1 MAHETATATSESVR
15 HSISHSVNNTIW
27 TKSARLRPTPIPADT
42 VQPAPAISIPATIP
56 ATITGPKVT
65 GHKHTATISIRASTM
80 CVTRP
85 SCGAWISISIR
96 HGTKQP
102 SLWQKKKKNNQI
114 ETIYIW
120 MPYTLYMA
128 PNRSNWRQIKNEM
141 QEGQR
146 VKCSKNYIHICQIN
160 EWSYLCE
167 TYYNL
172 VIRTN
177 YANLDTKTNTIMN
190 YRTNI
195 DICITNSTSTQLL
208 FFWRIY
214 SSPVFVCTISVN
226 VETYLKNVT
235 SYPYT

>member
-102 SLWQKKKKNNQI
+102 SLWQKKKK
-114 ETIYIW
+114 TIRSKLYIFGCHTR
-120 MPYTLYMA
+120 YI
-128 PNRSNWRQIKNEM
+128 WRQIEAIGGKSKM
-141 QEGQR
+141 
-146 VKCSKNYIHICQIN
+146 KCK
-160 EWSYLCE
+160 
-167 TYYNL
+167 
-172 VIRTN
+172 RG
-177 YANLDTKTNTIMN
+177 
-190 YRTNI
+190 RG
-195 DICITNSTSTQLL
+195 
-208 FFWRIY
+208 
-214 SSPVFVCTISVN
+214 
-226 VETYLKNVT
+226 
-235 SYPYT
+235 